1 MARLIEKLRPRWA
14 ICENV
19 RGFVSQPMGL
29 ERSLSD
35 LARIGYQAVP
45 FIIPACAVDAL
56 HRRDRVWM
64 VAYADSKRSQGVG
77 ANNNS
82 ERREKS
88 TQRPAGLC
96 DGTTGAKRWPTEP
109 DVGRVANG
117 ISNRSHRLKGLGNSV
132 VPQIPMLIGEA
143 ILKTIKEESCIH

>member
-1 MARLIEKLRPRWA
+1 MARLIEKLRPRWVVG
-14 ICENV
+14 EHV
-19 RGFVSQPMGL
+19 RGFVNQPMGL

-117 ISNRSHRLKGLGNSV
+117 ISNRVDRLKSLGNAV
-132 VPQIPMLIGEA
+132 VPRVVEQIGRA
-143 ILKTIKEESCIH
+143 IINGQAV